1 MKACCYI
8 LYSKQTGKYYTGACH
23 DDLAERIKKHNL
35 HEYGKHRYTPIASD
49 WELYL
54 ELPAKDYPH
63 AIRLERLIKS
73 MKSSKYIENL
83 KKYPELVQKIID
95 QNSN

>member
-1 MKACCYI
+1 MEACCYI

-23 DDLAERIKKHNL
+23 NNLSERIKKHNL
-35 HEYGKHRYTPIASD
+35 HEYDSHRYTATTND

-54 ELPAKDYPH
+54 KLPAIDYPH

-73 MKSSKYIENL
+73 MKCSRYIENL
-83 KKYPELVQKIID
+83 KKYPELIQKIFN
-95 QNSN
+95 QTHN